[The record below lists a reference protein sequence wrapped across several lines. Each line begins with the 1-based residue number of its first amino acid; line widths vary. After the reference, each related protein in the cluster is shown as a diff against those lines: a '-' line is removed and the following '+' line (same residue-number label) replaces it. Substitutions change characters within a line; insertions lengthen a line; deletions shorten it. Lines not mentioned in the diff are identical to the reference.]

1 VLAVIGGLE
10 GFAVL
15 VVVHLAGRVRGLE
28 RVLLVVHQ
36 LVVLPLL
43 FEGEPVEIRRG
54 GETPDHVRLG
64 VQPRG
69 LDGSEP

>member
-1 VLAVIGGLE
+1 MPPTQSEINNIVWRACDTFRGVVDPSDYKNY
-10 GFAVL
+10 VL
-15 VVVHLAGRVRGLE
+15 VT
-28 RVLLVVHQ
+28 
-36 LVVLPLL
+36 L

-64 VQPRG
+64 VQPWG